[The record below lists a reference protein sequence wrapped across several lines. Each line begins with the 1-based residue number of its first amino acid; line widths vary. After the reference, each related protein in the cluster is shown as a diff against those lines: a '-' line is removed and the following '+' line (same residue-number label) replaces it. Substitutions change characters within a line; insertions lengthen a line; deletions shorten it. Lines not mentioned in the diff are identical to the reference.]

1 MDKSICQKQRFL
13 FPFSPGLFE
22 LFFFLLIGPFI
33 FLCCVI
39 RLSCFEVALVG
50 WGGSGKDL
58 VNMVILSWQEKK
70 QVLLLRE
77 KLTFSLFI
85 SLVL

>member
-1 MDKSICQKQRFL
+1 M
-13 FPFSPGLFE
+13 
-22 LFFFLLIGPFI
+22 
-33 FLCCVI
+33 V
-39 RLSCFEVALVG
+39 LVG

-77 KLTFSLFI
+77 KFTFFLFI